1 MRRVASLALAT
12 LLSFPALSA
21 SVWKVSDG
29 ENTMYLGGTLHILS
43 PQDYPLPEEYKTAY
57 GQSDALVFETDIAAL
72 TTPEF
77 AQKSLQMLT
86 YGEGASL
93 KDDVSDD
100 TLKQLETH
108 LATRGVPVDR
118 FMNLRP
124 ALVGI
129 SLSMIEFQRLGL
141 TSQGVDK
148 YYYTLGMG
156 DGKAMHYLESPE
168 QQLSFIAKMGEGN
181 EDAYVSYAIE
191 DVKRMPEMLGELKED
206 WREGDMQGFYD
217 LSMEEFADEYPDI
230 YDLLLTTRNNNW
242 MPVLTEL
249 MGTPETE
256 FVLVG
261 AMHIPG
267 DTGLIKQLKAKGFS
281 VEQMR

>member
-1 MRRVASLALAT
+1 MRRIATLALAT
-12 LLSFPALSA
+12 LLTLPAYSA

-57 GQSDALVFETDIAAL
+57 SESDALVFETDIAAL
-72 TTPEF
+72 STPEF

-86 YGEGASL
+86 YGEGKSL

-108 LATRGVPVDR
+108 LSARGVPIDR

-168 QQLSFIAKMGEGN
+168 QQLTFISKMGEGN

-191 DVKRMPEMLGELKED
+191 DVKRMPEMLGNLKED
-206 WREGDMQGFYD
+206 WREGDMASFYA

-230 YDLLLTTRNNNW
+230 YDLLLTSRNNNW
-242 MPVLTEL
+242 MPVLTDL
-249 MGTPETE
+249 MSTPETE

-267 DTGLIKQLKAKGFS
+267 ETGLITQLKAKGYS
-281 VEQMR
+281 VEQMK

>member
-1 MRRVASLALAT
+1 MRRIASLALAS
-12 LLSFPALSA
+12 LLALPAYSA

-57 GQSDALVFETDIAAL
+57 SQSDALVFETDIAAL
-72 TTPEF
+72 STPEF

-86 YGEGASL
+86 YGEGGSL

-108 LATRGVPVDR
+108 LAARGVPVDR

-168 QQLSFIAKMGEGN
+168 QQLTFISKMGEGN

-191 DVKRMPEMLGELKED
+191 DVKRMPEMLGDLKDD
-206 WREGDMQGFYD
+206 WREGDMASFYA

-230 YDLLLTTRNNNW
+230 YDLLLTSRNNNW
-242 MPVLTEL
+242 MPVLTDL
-249 MGTPETE
+249 MTTPETE

-267 DTGLIKQLKAKGFS
+267 DTGLITQLKAKGYS
-281 VEQMR
+281 VEQMK

>member
-1 MRRVASLALAT
+1 MRRIASMALAT
-12 LLSFPALSA
+12 LLTLPAYSA
-21 SVWKVSDG
+21 SVWKVTDG

-43 PQDYPLPEEYKTAY
+43 PQDYPLPEEFKTAY
-57 GQSDALVFETDIAAL
+57 SQSDALVFETDIAAL
-72 TTPEF
+72 STPEF

-93 KDDVSDD
+93 KDDVSDK
-100 TLKQLETH
+100 TLKQLEAH
-108 LATRGVPVDR
+108 LAARGVPVDR

-156 DGKAMHYLESPE
+156 DGKAMHFLESPE
-168 QQLSFIAKMGEGN
+168 QQLTFISKMGEGN

-191 DVKRMPEMLGELKED
+191 DVKRMPEMLGDLKDD
-206 WREGDMQGFYD
+206 WREGDMAGFFR
-217 LSMEEFADEYPDI
+217 LSMEDFAKEYPDI
-230 YDLLLTTRNNNW
+230 YDLLLTSRNNNW
-242 MPVLTEL
+242 MPVLADL
-249 MGTPETE
+249 MATPETE

-267 DTGLIKQLKAKGFS
+267 DTGLITQLKAKGYS
-281 VEQMR
+281 VEQMK